1 MHPNVRNAIIA
12 IIYFAVSG
20 LVTAWFIE
28 QKFGYLA
35 SPLTILFSN
44 FVSVFKWAVMVT
56 AAILLLGGNKWIF
69 IRRVG
74 FACFAGT
81 CMLLTI
87 FITRR
92 FHIDSW
98 QQFTYPVFLALFV
111 MTLLCLAA
119 VLRTGLSIK
128 WFVGWLI
135 CLGMGIVLQTRVVL
149 GLHPSL
155 VTNEVYKILVSPGK
169 SRNC

>member
-1 MHPNVRNAIIA
+1 MHANTRNAIIA

-20 LVTAWFIE
+20 LVTAWFIG

-44 FVSVFKWAVMVT
+44 FVSVFKWAAIVV
-56 AAILLLGGNKWIF
+56 AAILLLEGNKWEF
-69 IRRVG
+69 IRRIG
-74 FACFAGT
+74 FACFMGT
-81 CMLLTI
+81 CMLLSI

-92 FHIDSW
+92 LHIDSW

-111 MTLLCLAA
+111 MTVLCYAA
-119 VLRTGLSIK
+119 VYRTGLSIK
-128 WFVGWLI
+128 WFLGWII
-135 CLGMGIVLQTRVVL
+135 CLIIGIVLQTQVVL

-155 VTNEVYKILVSPGK
+155 VTNTVSQFFVCPEEGK
-169 SRNC
+169 NS